1 MKNKKILFI
10 TNIAGKK
17 INTFSLASI
26 GVSSKNALDFHIAG
40 NFKNSSKEQQRDDE
54 ERYKIKI
61 HQIDFERNPLNP
73 KNIKAFKQ
81 LINLMKKEKFDI
93 VHCNTPVG
101 GVYGRIAAKVCGIK
115 KVIYQAHGFHF
126 YRGSSKLNW
135 LIYYPIEKIL
145 GYLTDALITI
155 NFEDYDISRKFKL
168 RNRGKSYYVPG
179 VGIDGKIYKDIQ
191 IDKEIFKE
199 KLGLKKTDIICI
211 SMGDLILR
219 KNYKTAIKAI
229 YKTNNKNIHYLICG
243 KGPEEEN
250 LKRLCKSLKLEEQI
264 HFLGFR
270 SDIKEL
276 LQISDIFLFTTLQ
289 EGMPRSMMEA
299 MASGLPCISSKIR
312 GNVDL
317 IENEKGGFLV
327 EATDSEEFAKK
338 INLLANN
345 SELREKMKNYNLE
358 RIKNFDIKIV
368 EKELEKI
375 YNEVLKEVK

>member
-26 GVSSKNALDFHIAG
+26 GVSSKNGLDFHIAG

-219 KNYKTAIKAI
+219 KNYKIAIKAI

-250 LKRLCKSLKLEEQI
+250 LKKLCKRLNVEEQV

-270 SDIKEL
+270 SDVKEL
-276 LQISDIFLFTTLQ
+276 LQMSDIFLFTTLQ

-299 MASGLPCISSKIR
+299 MASGLPCVSSKIR

-317 IENEKGGFLV
+317 IENGKGGFL
-327 EATDSEEFAKK
+327 EKPNDSEGFAKK
-338 INLLANN
+338 ISLLAND
-345 SELREKMKNYNLE
+345 SELRKKMKDYNLE

-368 EKELEKI
+368 EKELGKI
-375 YNEVLKEVK
+375 YKEVLE